1 MTIPTGEV
9 PPTRGATSTG
19 GAPPTGGETFTGKA
33 TPNGGATSTGEAT
46 APRAPGSAM
55 ARGSGSESLTELGRY
70 LALVAPPLLTFV
82 VTLWGIT
89 ASSYW
94 RDEAATLV
102 AVQRPFG
109 QLLRMLGNIDAVHGA
124 YYVIIW
130 VVVRLGGTGEL
141 VVRLPSALAMAV
153 AAAAVAAI
161 GRRLVSSR
169 AGLFSGLVFAV
180 LPATSYYAQDARADA
195 TAVGVAAVATYLLVR
210 ILQDGGISR
219 RWLILY
225 GACLT
230 ALGLID
236 ILGLLLIAA
245 HAVAIAA
252 AAVRQKD
259 HAARRA
265 LVVRW
270 LIAVAVAL
278 VLVSPLGWLVFH
290 QRAAVVSWVA
300 PLSAHSLRGLAG
312 LVAPKFGQRNLQ
324 LPFAL
329 GLVAV
334 VGFGLLISAAGG
346 RAWLRRCWP
355 PDFAAICWPWL
366 IVPPVLLAAISVLE
380 PIYTVRYVLFCLP
393 AVALIVGAALAAL
406 GRVVGAVLLVGIV
419 LLGLPQQHSMR
430 RPGGHGEN
438 IRRADHIVANVMH
451 PGDAAIFHN
460 ASVVPAS
467 WSYAYPFGFAQL
479 RDISQAQTPAQSGTL
494 NGTLASAAVVR
505 QRLSR
510 LSRVWVVDLN
520 YRRGAAPTLHSA
532 GFRLVHMWQIHD
544 VWLLLYTRG
553 TGT

>member
-1 MTIPTGEV
+1 
-9 PPTRGATSTG
+9 
-19 GAPPTGGETFTGKA
+19 
-33 TPNGGATSTGEAT
+33 
-46 APRAPGSAM
+46 
-55 ARGSGSESLTELGRY
+55 
-70 LALVAPPLLTFV
+70 LLTFV

-124 YYVIIW
+124 YYVLMW
-130 VVVRLGGTGEL
+130 VVVRLGGTGEI
-141 VVRLPSALAMAV
+141 VTRLPSALAMAG

-161 GRRLVSSR
+161 GRRLVSTR
-169 AGLFSGLVFAV
+169 AGLFAGLVFAV
-180 LPATSYYAQDARADA
+180 LPATSFYAQDARADA
-195 TAVGVAAVATYLLVR
+195 IAVGLAAGATYLLVR
-210 ILQDGGISR
+210 ILHSGRRTR
-219 RWLILY
+219 RWLIGY

-230 ALGLID
+230 VLGLID

-252 AAVRQKD
+252 AAIREKD
-259 HAARRA
+259 HTARRA
-265 LVVRW
+265 LVTRW
-270 LIAVAVAL
+270 LIPVAVAL
-278 VLVSPLGWLVFH
+278 VLVSPLAWLVFQ

-300 PLSAHSLRGLAG
+300 PLNAHSLRGLAS
-312 LVAPKFGQRNLQ
+312 LVAPKYGRRVLQ
-324 LPFAL
+324 QPFAL
-329 GLVAV
+329 GLLAV

-355 PDFAAICWPWL
+355 PEFAAICWPWL
-366 IVPPVLLAAISVLE
+366 LVPPALLAAISVFV

-406 GRVVGAVLLVGIV
+406 GREVGTVVLVGIV
-419 LLGLPQQHSMR
+419 LLGLPEQRSMR
-430 RPGGHGEN
+430 RPDGHGEN
-438 IRRADHIVANVMH
+438 IRKADHVVANFMH

-467 WSYAYPFGFAQL
+467 WNYAYPFGFAQL

-494 NGTLASAAVVR
+494 SGTSAPAAVVR
-505 QRLSR
+505 QRLSG

-520 YRRGAAPTLHSA
+520 YWHGTSPTLDSP
-532 GFRLVHMWQIHD
+532 GFQLARMWRIHD
-544 VWLLLYTRG
+544 VWLYLYTRG
-553 TGT
+553 NGT